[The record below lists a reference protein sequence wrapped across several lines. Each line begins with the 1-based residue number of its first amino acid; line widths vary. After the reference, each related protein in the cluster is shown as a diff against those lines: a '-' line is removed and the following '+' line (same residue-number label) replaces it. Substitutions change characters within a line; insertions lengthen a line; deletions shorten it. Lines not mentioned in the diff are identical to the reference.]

1 MNNFLLVWLI
11 SALAVLGAVYL
22 LESLRRWRLA
32 GLDKFHWPGLVV
44 IALILGAVP
53 AFIYNLQTPRSVS
66 VPNGVAER
74 PKIVDPAK
82 N

>member
-1 MNNFLLVWLI
+1 MSIFLLVWLI

-22 LESLRRWRLA
+22 LKSLRRRQLA
-32 GLDKFHWPGLVV
+32 VLDKFHWPGLIV
-44 IALILGAVP
+44 IALILGVVP

-66 VPNGVAER
+66 VPDGVAER
-74 PKIVDPAK
+74 PKIADPAK

>member
-1 MNNFLLVWLI
+1 MSNFLLVWLI

-22 LESLRRWRLA
+22 LESLRRRRLA
-32 GLDKFHWPGLVV
+32 DLDKFHWPGLVV

-66 VPNGVAER
+66 VPDGVAER
-74 PKIVDPAK
+74 PKIAVPAK